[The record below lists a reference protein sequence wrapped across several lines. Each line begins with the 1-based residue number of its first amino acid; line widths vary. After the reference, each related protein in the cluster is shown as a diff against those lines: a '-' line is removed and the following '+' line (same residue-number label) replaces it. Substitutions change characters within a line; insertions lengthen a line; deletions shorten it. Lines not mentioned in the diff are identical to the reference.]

1 MPWFQEVTEWANP
14 NQPNHCYLLNDSR
27 SRAYAYV
34 KFGTDKVQEF
44 RAPISFDVRG
54 RKFKKIKDQWNVSID
69 EPVVG
74 RRWTVTGSKGDNYIV
89 SEQNGQWSCSCSGFT
104 FRGRC
109 RHVEDI
115 KTAQK

>member
-1 MPWFQEVTEWANP
+1 
-14 NQPNHCYLLNDSR
+14 
-27 SRAYAYV
+27 
-34 KFGTDKVQEF
+34 
-44 RAPISFDVRG
+44 
-54 RKFKKIKDQWNVSID
+54 
-69 EPVVG
+69 VG